1 MMRFRHGNWLHL
13 FGLFA
18 ISALFLL
25 PTRGSAQRHAAPL
38 SEAEEEE
45 VRDAAIEPT
54 RRVAVYQNVVE
65 SRVKRIQDVL
75 ANTRAQGRRD
85 DFHDAME
92 AIASLID
99 ELQDNLEEY
108 DHAHRDLRKQLPKL
122 LDAMPRWE
130 SVLRQ
135 PANDAVYD
143 LSRTLALEAVADLK
157 KEAAEM
163 LPAETAYFKAHPPN
177 KETDTN
183 KVGPVIGAERF
194 SVR

>member
-1 MMRFRHGNWLHL
+1 MHFLPPKWLSCARFCTLLALSL
-13 FGLFA
+13 F
-18 ISALFLL
+18 SALGL
-25 PTRGSAQRHAAPL
+25 AQRHAAPL

-45 VRDAAIEPT
+45 VRDAAIEPA
-54 RRVAVYQNVVE
+54 RRIAVYQGIVE

-75 ANTRAQGRRD
+75 ANARAQGRRD
-85 DFHDAME
+85 DIRDSME
-92 AIASLID
+92 SITSLVD

-135 PANDAVYD
+135 PPDDPAYD
-143 LSRTLALEAVADLK
+143 LTRKLALEAVADVK
-157 KEAAEM
+157 SEVTEM
-163 LPAETAYFKAHPPN
+163 LPAEVAYFKAHPPS
-177 KETDTN
+177 KDADAN

-194 SVR
+194 TSR